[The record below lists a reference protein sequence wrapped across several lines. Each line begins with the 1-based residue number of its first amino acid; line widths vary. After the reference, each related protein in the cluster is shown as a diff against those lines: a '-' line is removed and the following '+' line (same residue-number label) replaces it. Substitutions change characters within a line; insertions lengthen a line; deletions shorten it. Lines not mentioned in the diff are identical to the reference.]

1 MKKPHRMSGV
11 TFPLSRF
18 ARRPGENTHP
28 CSQGKI
34 RSCLDDGRLER
45 AAPLINPSAPL
56 TEEELEDF
64 IREANA
70 TAEPSTGG
78 TAGA

>member
-1 MKKPHRMSGV
+1 MGNHHHPERHDD
-11 TFPLSRF
+11 
-18 ARRPGENTHP
+18 RPER
-28 CSQGKI
+28 Q
-34 RSCLDDGRLER
+34 LER
-45 AAPLINPSAPL
+45 IVNPSAPL